1 MFSSSDSR
9 ASADSPISR
18 AASLSQKLTN
28 NTSGVL
34 SWTLVDLDRRHREFL
49 EYAEGV
55 LGHSADTRRNYKG
68 AYGNFRKYL
77 VSHPP
82 EEFQRRL
89 YDIENW
95 IAWNRHRGLSPVS
108 LNTYW
113 RTLRPFFQDLEKRDG
128 IQNPYQFLKPPRLP
142 SSLPK
147 ARNLEECKHI
157 LASAE
162 NFDWSTTYERWRAV
176 AIIGVLLYAGLRR
189 REVLR
194 LQFMDVNLNE
204 RTIRINKGKGRAGG
218 KDRVIAIAPEL
229 REILTRYIIERR
241 RCGFAGPG
249 FISSMQ
255 TGQGISLATFR
266 RIINTIRRASG
277 INFSVHSL
285 RHSFITMLLANGV
298 PIHVARDLA
307 GHSSIVTTAGYL
319 RVFDEDK
326 QRQIKKLSFQ

>member
-1 MFSSSDSR
+1 MFPHLHTR

-18 AASLSQKLTN
+18 AASLPQKLTDR
-28 NTSGVL
+28 SLAFL
-34 SWTLVDLDRRHREFL
+34 SWTIRDLDRRFEEFI
-49 EYAEGV
+49 EYADGV
-55 LGHSADTRRNYKG
+55 LGHSVDTRRNYKG

-77 VSHPP
+77 TSYPP

-89 YDIENW
+89 FDIEGW
-95 IAWNRHRGLSPVS
+95 IAWNRRRGMAPIS

-113 RTLRPFFQDLEKRDG
+113 RMLRPFFQDLEKRDG
-128 IQNPYQFLKPPRLP
+128 VQNPYQFLKPPQLP

-147 ARNLEECKHI
+147 ARSLDECKHI
-157 LASAE
+157 LAAAE
-162 NFDWSTTYERWRAV
+162 NFDWPTTYERWRAV

-194 LQFMDVNLNE
+194 LQFMDIDLE
-204 RTIRINKGKGRAGG
+204 SRTIRVNKGKGRAGG

-229 REILTRYIIERR
+229 REILARYIIERR
-241 RCGFAGPG
+241 RRGFAGPG
-249 FISSMQ
+249 FFASMQ

-298 PIHVARDLA
+298 PIHVARELA

-326 QRQIKKLSFQ
+326 QKQIKKLNFR